1 MNKIERDDD
10 SKKSHHALRSFG
22 AETPMP
28 QWRERS
34 ALRTRPAP
42 GEKTRQTGIWPR
54 GDDANPI
61 AVLAARYPVT
71 CRLVGRA
78 SFRLAAKRFAQGNPP
93 ESPLGR
99 GFGDDFPRFLRGL
112 GNLAC
117 IEYVAD
123 VAELEMLRHKAEHAP
138 YAPPYLTPTLS
149 NLAGERLNKLRAVLH
164 PSVCL
169 IQSRFPVVT
178 AWESNRTSRAYGMIE
193 LWGGEA
199 AMVAR
204 PFLKVEVRRLPPG
217 GYAFLRALSQ
227 GQTVAGAAETA
238 NRLAAGF
245 DVASGLRLIED
256 AKVIVGVE
264 S

>member
-1 MNKIERDDD
+1 MEH
-10 SKKSHHALRSFG
+10 SLTSFD

-28 QWRERS
+28 QWPGRS
-34 ALRTRPAP
+34 VLRTRAAL
-42 GEKTRQTGIWPR
+42 GENTWQTGIWPR
-54 GDDANPI
+54 GDEASPI
-61 AVLAARYPVT
+61 AVLAARYPAT
-71 CRLVGRA
+71 YRLVGRA
-78 SFRLAAKRFAQGNPP
+78 SFRLGAKRFVQGNPP
-93 ESPLGR
+93 GRPLGQ

-123 VAELEMLRHKAEHAP
+123 VAELEMLRHKARHAP
-138 YAPPYLTPTLS
+138 HAPPSVTPILS
-149 NLAGERLNKLRAVLH
+149 KLAGERLNKLRVVLH

-178 AWESNRTSRAYGMIE
+178 AWESNRTRRAHGMVE
-193 LWGGEA
+193 LWEGEA
-199 AMVAR
+199 AVVAR

-217 GYAFLRALSQ
+217 GHAFLQALAR
-227 GQTVAGAAETA
+227 GQTVARAAETA
-238 NRLAAGF
+238 NHLAAGF

-256 AKVIVGVE
+256 AKVVVGVE